1 MLALTLAKRVQ
12 ALRVAQALTARQRSS
27 AMRQRSSAARQRT
40 LSTRK
45 PREKLYSIT
54 GRTEGTTSTSQTRGH
69 TLRTDTPPSGGGRD
83 TAPQPVETLLAAL
96 IGCEGAT
103 ADFVARMLRT
113 KIRSIDFELEASR
126 DPQGA
131 AHLPVDAPAPAVS
144 RLTRIWG
151 VAHVSI
157 DEDDDE
163 MIERIGRIVHERCPV
178 ANMVVASGCQ
188 LDIEWRR
195 ASAGV

>member
-1 MLALTLAKRVQ
+1 MLSTHK
-12 ALRVAQALTARQRSS
+12 T
-27 AMRQRSSAARQRT
+27 ARQRT
-40 LSTRK
+40 LATRK

-54 GRTEGTTSTSQTRGH
+54 GTTSGTTSTSQTRGH
-69 TLRTDTPPSGGGRD
+69 TLRTDTPPSGGGSD

-131 AHLPVDAPAPAVS
+131 AHLPVDATAPTVS

-151 VAHVSI
+151 VAHVET
-157 DEDDDE
+157 DADDDAT
-163 MIERIGRIVHERCPV
+163 IEKIGRIVHERCPV
-178 ANMVVASGCQ
+178 ANMVVASGCS

-195 ASAGV
+195 RAEL